1 MTKKNATTLASEIT
15 AISQMAAMLNEGLL
29 LTNSDG
35 VVLSANH
42 EAVQLFGG
50 DIVSKSIFGVIE
62 GESFGSVSYT
72 HLTLPT
78 NREV

>member
-1 MTKKNATTLASEIT
+1 MTEKNATPLDSEIT

-42 EAVQLFGG
+42 EAVQLFGV
-50 DIVSKSIFGVIE
+50 DNVSK
-62 GESFGSVSYT
+62 
-72 HLTLPT
+72 
-78 NREV
+78 